1 MELRW
6 TAEGLP
12 VFRDAD
18 RAGLLDF
25 HEVYATDQD
34 AILAALSEA
43 ITRIPTLAELSKKTT
58 PAQAKEQAGKSV
70 LPITFW
76 YLSATGSIM
85 LLMYFGFGHP
95 DMVGFLSN
103 LFPLSISLYNLH
115 LVNRERRAGLEPS
128 AVEELP
134 LSPHKS

>member
-1 MELRW
+1 MHFMNFMHYSLYAGFGIIVTPWKIIGYLGLCVFSGRW
-6 TAEGLP
+6 L
-12 VFRDAD
+12 V
-18 RAGLLDF
+18 
-25 HEVYATDQD
+25 QM
-34 AILAALSEA
+34 LAS
-43 ITRIPTLAELSKKTT
+43 R
-58 PAQAKEQAGKSV
+58 QAGKSV

-76 YLSATGSIM
+76 YLSATGSSL
-85 LLMYFGFGHP
+85 LLMDFGFGHP
-95 DMVGFLSN
+95 DMVGFVSN